1 MKHRI
6 YPAAALAALLLTAC
20 GGESSAAAMQY
31 IKSVETYDTL
41 SDMYQNPDSYLGKQY
56 HIVGTLYPSTDA
68 NGGKFYSVYAED
80 SHGDDGIGLE
90 LDWSDFSGFA
100 DYDRITVEGTLEK
113 TTGNVNGVHAEY
125 LILRCSMVE
134 KRAEKT

>member
-6 YPAAALAALLLTAC
+6 YPAASLAALLLTAC

-68 NGGKFYSVYAED
+68 NGEKFYSVYAED

-100 DYDRITVEGTLEK
+100 DYDKITVEGTLDKEK
-113 TTGNVNGVHAEY
+113 ETHDGASVEY
-125 LILRCSMVE
+125 LILRCTTVE

>member
-6 YPAAALAALLLTAC
+6 YPAAALAAMLLTAC
-20 GGESSAAAMQY
+20 GGESSQAMQF

-68 NGGKFYSVYAED
+68 NGEKFYSVYAED

-100 DYDRITVEGTLEK
+100 DYDKITVEGTLDKEK
-113 TTGNVNGVHAEY
+113 ETHDGASVEY
-125 LILRCSMVE
+125 LILRCTTVE